1 MARTN
6 RGKWVARAA
15 ATGGGRTYRG
25 QVPIN
30 WYAALIVIVVLGVLS
45 VVFARYQYQH
55 PASASTVQ
63 PTTTTTWYAGFAF
76 DVCGKELPPVAANA
90 TSSTVSTKSFYTPGK
105 GLIVVSPKTSADT
118 GDNAVLGKFV
128 DGYHGM
134 KLSSSSVTVPS
145 GKKSTTYRNGQTCPS
160 GTPDAGKRGQVQVA
174 YWPSA
179 FASKAK
185 PTIVSGDP
193 TNLKFSNNQLITIG
207 FVPAGTKL
215 PKPTGKVVTALI
227 QASAALGNSTTT
239 TAPGTSSTTT
249 PAPSSTTTTAPSTT
263 TTAPSTTTTAPASST
278 TAPASSSS
286 KK

>member
-118 GDNAVLGKFV
+118 GGNAVLGKFV

-145 GKKSTTYRNGQTCPS
+145 GKKSTTYRNGRTCPS
-160 GTPDAGKRGQVQVA
+160 GTPDAGKKGQVQVA

-215 PKPTGKVVTALI
+215 PKPTGKVVTALV
-227 QASAALGNSTTT
+227 QASAALG
-239 TAPGTSSTTT
+239 SS
-249 PAPSSTTTTAPSTT
+249 TTTAPSTT